1 MLSARFLKNVA
12 IHTILS
18 IRKLLDCYCTFSHM
32 KTLRVF
38 EAFAGI
44 GAQYSALKN
53 LANRNPEYKFKV
65 VGISEWFI
73 NALLAYKNIH
83 YPNQLVKDIPI
94 DRDELLDKLK
104 PFTFSWDS
112 VHPYNIAK
120 LKTDKLQQLYVA
132 NKLSKNLGSI
142 SEISLCQ
149 MKEKVDLL
157 IYSFPCQDLST
168 GGKTQG
174 MTQGSGTRSSLIWE
188 IKRILLDLQKK
199 NRLPTYLLMEN
210 VRAIF
215 SDKNRKDLNLWKSF
229 LESMGYKQSQD
240 MILDARCFGIPQDRQ
255 RAFILSTRKANPID
269 VSSLLVKTPEDC
281 PSVADFLHYNYIEK
295 QEPYLS
301 EANEAQLNRTPSR
314 EEMWDINEL
323 VSWDKKQKKS
333 RYTRDYAYTIT
344 CNMDRSNTS
353 GLLQYKG
360 SHGDSY
366 RRLTIRE
373 AFRLMGFTDA
383 DYENTKKLG
392 LSYRQ
397 MNKLIGNSIVVNVL
411 EAIFKLIFEDFN
423 DGK

>member
-1 MLSARFLKNVA
+1 
-12 IHTILS
+12 
-18 IRKLLDCYCTFSHM
+18 M

-53 LANRNPEYKFKV
+53 LAGRSPHYKFKV

-83 YPNQLVKDIPI
+83 FPQQSVKGVPESKDQLLE
-94 DRDELLDKLK
+94 ELKG
-104 PFTFSWDS
+104 FTFSWDS
-112 VHPYNIAK
+112 VHPHNISK
-120 LKTDKLQQLYVA
+120 LKLEELQALYVA

-142 SEISLCQ
+142 SEISLCD
-149 MKEKVDLL
+149 MKDKVDLL

-188 IKRILLDLQKK
+188 IKRILLDLKK
-199 NRLPTYLLMEN
+199 RDRLPTYLLMEN

-215 SDKNRKDLNLWKSF
+215 SEKNKRDLALWKSF
-229 LESMGYKQSQD
+229 LESLGYKQSKD
-240 MILDARCFGIPQDRQ
+240 MILDARSFGIPQDRQ
-255 RAFILSTRKANPID
+255 RAFILSTRKEKPID
-269 VSSLLVKTPEDC
+269 VSSLLEKTPDSC
-281 PSVADFLHYNYIEK
+281 PPVDDFLHYRYIETE
-295 QEPYLS
+295 EPYLS

-323 VSWDKKQKKS
+323 VSWDKKRKKPK
-333 RYTRDYAYTIT
+333 YTRDYAYTIT

-366 RRLTIRE
+366 RRLSIRE
-373 AFRLMGFTDA
+373 AFRRMGFKDV
-383 DYENTKKLG
+383 DYENVKKLG

-397 MNKLIGNSIVVNVL
+397 MNKLNGNSIVINVL
-411 EAIFKLIFEDFN
+411 EGIFELIFEDFN
-423 DGK
+423 NGK